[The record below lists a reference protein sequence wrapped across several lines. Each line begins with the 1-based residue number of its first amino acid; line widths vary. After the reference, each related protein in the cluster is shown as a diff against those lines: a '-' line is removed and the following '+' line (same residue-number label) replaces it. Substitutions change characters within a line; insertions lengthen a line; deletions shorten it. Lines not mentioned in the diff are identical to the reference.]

1 MDLREELAKVR
12 VVIRKILE
20 ILYSWKKPVE
30 QQKMAQENK

>member
-1 MDLREELAKVR
+1 MDLGEELAKVR
-12 VVIRKILE
+12 VVIRKIWE

>member
-1 MDLREELAKVR
+1 MDLGEGLVKVR